1 METNSVISDPD
12 IKCPCCKSTELEV
25 TPLTALLIPE
35 EQVRCNSC
43 GLIYKRQLEDL
54 TFTL

>member
-1 METNSVISDPD
+1 MENNSVISDPNN
-12 IKCPCCKSTELEV
+12 KCPCCESTELEV

-35 EQVRCNSC
+35 EMVRCNSC